1 MIIIYKATLTIDIYN
16 KINNRGYS
24 DVFNTTIDDNIVLE
38 LRINKTKD
46 NLYILYIQ
54 NQIQQY
60 IIINETTLQFNYF
73 VELE

>member
-1 MIIIYKATLTIDIYN
+1 MIIKYKAALTIDIYN

-46 NLYILYIQ
+46 NLYILYIT

-60 IIINETTLQFNYF
+60 IIIDVNTLNFNYF

>member
-1 MIIIYKATLTIDIYN
+1 MIIKYKATLTIDIYD

-24 DVFNTTIDDNIVLE
+24 DVFNTNIDDNIILE

-46 NLYILYIQ
+46 NLYILYIT

-60 IIINETTLQFNYF
+60 ITIDTNTLNFNYF

>member
-1 MIIIYKATLTIDIYN
+1 MIIIYKATLATDIYN

-60 IIINETTLQFNYF
+60 ITIDETTLQFNYF

>member
-1 MIIIYKATLTIDIYN
+1 MINIYKATLTTDIYN

>member
-1 MIIIYKATLTIDIYN
+1 MIIKYKATLTIDIYD

-46 NLYILYIQ
+46 NLYILYIT

-60 IIINETTLQFNYF
+60 ITIDANTLNFNYF
-73 VELE
+73 VEVE